1 VGSQDPL
8 SRLGAVAGAV
18 LGGVGFIYVVGAL
31 SLSLRYAAFGL
42 PGQQAAA
49 MTPREVL
56 LAAGLRTLVIWVAIG
71 AAIVLALTARDRW
84 LASRIRELVRRRWV
98 QVSLMAIAIALLF
111 MRVLWPLA
119 VLVAVLVATYAT
131 VSWDGLSVKRVLV
144 TVLALGLVTVA
155 YEADR
160 ISYYL
165 EWTCVMT
172 REPAGESCGVL
183 VGQQDRGFYLGV
195 PEGGRLLFVPAGR
208 VASASSRRQLA
219 RAAQPARGD
228 RREPIVSRL
237 VDLRVR

>member
-1 VGSQDPL
+1 VQDPL

-18 LGGVGFIYVVGAL
+18 VGAVGFIYVVGAL
-31 SLSLRYAAFGL
+31 SLSLRYSAFGL

-71 AAIVLALTARDRW
+71 AAIVLALTVRDRW
-84 LASRIRELVRRRWV
+84 LARRIRDLMRRRWA
-98 QVSLMAIAIALLF
+98 QVAIVVLALALLF

-119 VLVAVLVATYAT
+119 VLVGVLVTTYAT
-131 VSWDGLSVKRVLV
+131 VSWDGPSLKRVLV

-165 EWTCVMT
+165 EWTCVET
-172 REPAGESCGVL
+172 KEPAGESCGVL
-183 VGQQDRGFYLGV
+183 VGQHDRGFYLGV
-195 PEGGRLLFVPAGR
+195 PQGGQLLFVPAGR

-219 RAAQPARGD
+219 RASPPARDD
-228 RREPIVSRL
+228 RRQPIVSRL
-237 VDLRVR
+237 VDIRVR

>member
-18 LGGVGFIYVVGAL
+18 VGGAGFIYIVGAL
-31 SLSLRYAAFGL
+31 SLSLRYSAFGL

-49 MTPREVL
+49 VTPREVL

-71 AAIVLALTARDRW
+71 AAIVLALTVRDRW
-84 LASRIRELVRRRWV
+84 LAGRIGDLVRRRWA
-98 QVSLMAIAIALLF
+98 QIALAVLALALLF
-111 MRVLWPLA
+111 LRVWWPLA
-119 VLVAVLVATYAT
+119 ALVGVLVATYAT
-131 VSWDGLSVKRVLV
+131 VTWDGPSLKRVLV

-160 ISYYL
+160 ISYYV
-165 EWTCVMT
+165 EWTCVAVD
-172 REPAGESCGVL
+172 EPAGESCGVL

-195 PEGGRLLFVPAGR
+195 PDGGRLLFVPAAR

-219 RAAQPARGD
+219 RASQPARDD
-228 RREPIVSRL
+228 RREPLVSRL
-237 VDLRVR
+237 VGIRVR